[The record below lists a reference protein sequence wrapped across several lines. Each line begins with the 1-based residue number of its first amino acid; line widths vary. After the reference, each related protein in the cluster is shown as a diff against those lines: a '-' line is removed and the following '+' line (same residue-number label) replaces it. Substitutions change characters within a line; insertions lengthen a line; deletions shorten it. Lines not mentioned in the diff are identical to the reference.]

1 MEITMEML
9 KEFVVPG
16 IVILCALVG
25 YFIKNSSLM
34 NFINNKDIPMILGI
48 IGVVAF
54 CLQSKTI
61 SVDAIIKGLASGWAA
76 VGAHQLIKQNADNKY
91 LESIDPNDVKGNLD
105 EINEILKEGDT
116 PAEPIEKAETPSEAP
131 TEDTP
136 LDKLTK

>member
-1 MEITMEML
+1 MEIAMEML

-16 IVILCALVG
+16 IVILCALIG
-25 YFIKNSSLM
+25 AFIKNSSLM

-91 LESIDPNDVKGNLD
+91 LENIDPNDVTGNLAD
-105 EINEILKEGDT
+105 IQAVLNETE
-116 PAEPIEKAETPSEAP
+116 EESEAAEETEP
-131 TEDTP
+131 TENEEV
-136 LDKLTK
+136 